1 MAARK
6 KASGSKKAASRK
18 KTPKTTVAKRALARR
33 RPAKRAVSRKV
44 APRKTAGRSKITPR
58 HQPESLRLRS
68 ASPSLTVG
76 DVQKSLAFYRDVLGF
91 TEKERWQQD
100 GVLRGVEMTAGNV
113 SVWLGQDD
121 WKKGRDRIKGQGF
134 RLYCSTR
141 QDVDALAAQIRAR
154 GGTLAEEPTDMSWGA
169 RALGIV
175 DPDGFAITIANET

>member
-1 MAARK
+1 MAAKRK
-6 KASGSKKAASRK
+6 ARGSKKAASK
-18 KTPKTTVAKRALARR
+18 KTPMKTRTTKAAARKL
-33 RPAKRAVSRKV
+33 PAKRSASRKV
-44 APRKTAGRSKITPR
+44 AARKPAGRSGIKPR

-76 DVQKSLAFYRDVLGF
+76 DVQRSLAFYRDVLGF

-100 GVLRGVEMTAGNV
+100 GVLRGVEMTAGHV

-154 GGTLAEEPTDMSWGA
+154 GGTLAEEPTDMSWGG
-169 RALGIV
+169 RAFGIV

>member
-1 MAARK
+1 MAAKK
-6 KASGSKKAASRK
+6 KASGSRKAAAK
-18 KTPKTTVAKRALARR
+18 KTTKKKTRTTKAAA
-33 RPAKRAVSRKV
+33 RKV
-44 APRKTAGRSKITPR
+44 AARKQAGRSRVKPR
-58 HQPESLRLRS
+58 RQPESLRLHS

-76 DVQKSLAFYRDVLGF
+76 DVQRSLAFYRDVLGF

-100 GVLRGVEMTAGNV
+100 GVLRGVEMSAGNV
-113 SVWLGQDD
+113 SFWLGQDD

-141 QDVDALAAQIRAR
+141 QDIDALAAQIKAR
-154 GGTLAEEPTDMSWGA
+154 GGTLAEEPTNMSWGG